1 MTHSALLS
9 FEQAKQILLDGTTSI
24 TEAQKVPLNRA
35 LERVLSA
42 DVIAPINV
50 PQHDNSAMDGYALA
64 FKGDKAG
71 PNATFTFVGK
81 SLAGNPF
88 DGELNPGQCVRITTG
103 GVVPKGTDAVVM
115 QENVERVED
124 HIRLTHNVER
134 GEFIRKCGSDI
145 RQHQVLFRKG
155 RRLTSVDVGLLASLG
170 IADVS
175 VFRRPKIVV
184 FSTGDELQAP
194 GNPLM
199 EGQIY
204 ESNGV
209 MLTLMAQKMGAEVE
223 NLGVIPDDKAAIA
236 AALHNAD
243 GRADAVICSGGVS
256 VGEADYTKEV
266 LSELGEVCFWKVASK
281 PGKPFAFG
289 HLNNSIFFGLPGN
302 PVSSAVTFDQLVR
315 PALDKLAGESH
326 FTAPITYSAKL
337 TGLIKR
343 RPGRTEF
350 VRAVAQ
356 QVDDELQVTPIT
368 NQSSGVLS
376 SMSQANCYVLVHA
389 EQGTLQ
395 PETVVSVQMF
405 ENRF

>member
-1 MTHSALLS
+1 MTLSALLS
-9 FEQAKQILLDGTTSI
+9 FEQAKQMLLDGTTSI

-35 LERVLSA
+35 LERVLA
-42 DVIAPINV
+42 TEVIAPINV

-64 FKGDKAG
+64 FDKDNAE
-71 PNATFTFVGK
+71 PNTTFAVVGK
-81 SLAGNPF
+81 SLAGSPF
-88 DGELNPGQCVRITTG
+88 NGELKLGQCVRITTG
-103 GVVPKGTDAVVM
+103 GVVPKGTDAIVM
-115 QENVERVED
+115 QEHAERVEE
-124 HIRLTHNVER
+124 HIQLTHSVGR

-145 RQHQVLFRKG
+145 RQHQVLFQKG
-155 RRLTSVDVGLLASLG
+155 RRLTSVDIGLLASLG
-170 IADVS
+170 IAEVS

-184 FSTGDELQAP
+184 FSTGDELQEP
-194 GNPLM
+194 GKQLL

-236 AALHNAD
+236 AALHNASV
-243 GRADAVICSGGVS
+243 RADAVICSGGVS

-289 HLNNSIFFGLPGN
+289 HLDSSIFFGLPGN

-315 PALDKLAGESH
+315 PALSKLAGASH
-326 FTAPITYSAKL
+326 LTAPITHSAKL
-337 TGLIKR
+337 QGPIKR
-343 RPGRTEF
+343 GPGRAEF

-356 QVDDELQVTPIT
+356 QVKGELQVTPIT
-368 NQSSGVLS
+368 NQGSGVLS
-376 SMSQANCYVLVHA
+376 SMSQANCYVLVQA
-389 EQGTLQ
+389 EQGSLQ
-395 PETVVSVQMF
+395 PEAVVNVQMF

>member
-35 LERVLSA
+35 LERLLSA

-81 SLAGNPF
+81 SLAGNLF

-115 QENVERVED
+115 QEHVERVED
-124 HIRLTHNVER
+124 HIRLTHNVDR
-134 GEFIRKCGSDI
+134 GEFIRKSGSDI
-145 RQHQVLFRKG
+145 RQYQVLFRKG